1 MPPPNLNNRLL
12 PSIFDRLSDP
22 DAMGTASA
30 PGYDPREMMD
40 SVRADLEELLNSR
53 QAAGDIPKEYKEVRE
68 SIVAYGLP
76 DLVTYDGASHEQCTD
91 LAKMIG
97 GVIARFEPRLKNIR
111 VTVVRGQQYD
121 ARSVRFHIDASLN
134 VNPAPDV
141 GFETV
146 IELTTGRAKVTA
158 SG

>member
-12 PSIFDRLSDP
+12 PSIVDRLMDP
-22 DAMGTASA
+22 EAMGTASA

-53 QAAGDIPKEYKEVRE
+53 QAAGDIPKEFKEVRE

-76 DLVTYDGASHEQCTD
+76 DLVTYDGASHEQCAD

-158 SG
+158 AG